1 MNPADKNAPPWI
13 YEIAVHGELG
23 ERWARWLDGLAQT
36 AVAWDKNSE
45 VTVLTI
51 QLRDQAALRGV
62 LNQLWDL
69 NLTLIGV
76 RRLQSHPRKEVDCY
90 E

>member
-1 MNPADKNAPPWI
+1 MNSSDETGPSSTYRI
-13 YEIAVHGELG
+13 VVQGELG
-23 ERWARWLDGLAQT
+23 ERWLRWLHGLGHT
-36 AVAWDKNSE
+36 VEVRGGNRE
-45 VTVLTI
+45 VTVMTM
-51 QLRDQAALRGV
+51 QVRDQAALRGV

-76 RRLQSHPRKEVDCY
+76 RRMQPRPMKEGGRD

>member
-1 MNPADKNAPPWI
+1 LNPSDENGPPWI
-13 YEIAVHGELG
+13 YEIVLRGELG
-23 ERWARWLDGLAQT
+23 ESWARWLDGLAQT
-36 AVAWDKNSE
+36 AVAWDRDSD

-51 QLRDQAALRGV
+51 EARDQAALRGV

-69 NLTLIGV
+69 NLTLIGLQ
-76 RRLQSHPRKEVDCY
+76 RLQLHPGKEDDRH

>member
-1 MNPADKNAPPWI
+1 MASPST
-13 YEIAVHGELG
+13 YEIVVQGELG
-23 ERWARWLDGLAQT
+23 DRWSRWLAGTDHT
-36 AVAWDKNSE
+36 VDVRE
-45 VTVLTI
+45 VQPEATVLTV
-51 QLRDQAALRGV
+51 LVRDQPALRGA

-76 RRLQSHPRKEVDCY
+76 RRIQPHPGKEGGRD